1 MNYMVILVVDDP
13 DRCDSVLDAW
23 DAAGARGVTILEST
37 GLARMRKASQR
48 DDMPLIPSMA
58 RLLSVREERHRTLF
72 SVVQGEEM
80 VEKLRVAAQEVL
92 GDLSKP
98 HTGFLFAVP
107 VSHVFGLTNDED

>member
-37 GLARMRKASQR
+37 GLARMKRAAQR

-80 VEKLRVAAQEVL
+80 VEKLSAAAQAVL
-92 GDLSKP
+92 GDLSQP

-107 VSHVFGLTNDED
+107 VSHVVGLSAED